1 MKWQCRAIC
10 LIFVSVWVIIAYYS
24 YVPEKSASNKLQIK
38 PYSSMFHI
46 STEAN
51 ELDSNFQT
59 WRKEAPKR
67 QQSFLE
73 SHEKAEKNTDV
84 GLKKKIGIIHGK
96 DNEVERSE
104 GYRLYAFNVLISNR
118 IGLFR
123 KLPDTRPPECPKEIH
138 LQVPLKASVIICFYN
153 EAPTTLYRSV
163 NTVIKRSPPAMILE
177 IILVDDFSNQY
188 LLYAADHTDLKEMF
202 PNVKVFRTTKREGL
216 IRARLFG
223 ASKATGQVLIF
234 LDSHIEVNV
243 GWLPPLLSPIAKDRK
258 TVTIP
263 FVDTINC
270 NTFDY
275 TASPRVRGGF
285 NWGLHYQWD
294 PLPSKFNKV
303 SPAAPIPT
311 PTMVG
316 GLFAIERHYFNEMG
330 KYDAGM
336 DLWGGENL
344 EISFRIW
351 MCGGHLE
358 IIPCSRVGHV
368 FRNRRPY
375 SSPRGE
381 DSMLKNSLRVAHVWL
396 DDYIKFFFK
405 TNPGAR
411 NNVNYGD
418 ISERLSLRKFLE
430 CHSFK
435 WYLEN
440 VYPEQIL
447 PNSGKRSPVLLNPPV
462 HARPLKPKV
471 VDKIVHIA
479 SGLCIQS
486 AQEIYA
492 KHSKLILAKCDSS
505 PKIKKQ
511 QWYQTF
517 DNELRLANKLC
528 LEINDVGF
536 KKSFPRLMKCHNSR
550 GTQEWI
556 WFNSSV
562 PSMLYNEA
570 SGKCLSANPNKNIPY
585 LELDICDNLNPNMK
599 FAFGFLID

>member
-1 MKWQCRAIC
+1 MRWQRWTIC
-10 LIFVSVWVIIAYYS
+10 LIFVSVCVILVYYS
-24 YVPEKSASNKLQIK
+24 NVPENSTLNKLQSK
-38 PYSSMFHI
+38 PYSSAFHF
-46 STEAN
+46 SSEAN
-51 ELDSNFQT
+51 ELDSKFLT
-59 WRKEAPKR
+59 WRKEASKR

-73 SHEKAEKNTDV
+73 SHQTAEKNTDV
-84 GLKKKIGIIHGK
+84 GLMERIGIIHGK
-96 DNEVERSE
+96 DNEIERSE

-118 IGLFR
+118 IGLIR
-123 KLPDTRPPECPKEIH
+123 NLPDTRPPECPKVIH
-138 LQVPLKASVIICFYN
+138 LQVPLKASVILCFYN
-153 EAPTTLYRSV
+153 EARSTLYRSV
-163 NTVIKRSPPAMILE
+163 NTVMKRSPPEMIHE
-177 IILVDDFSNQY
+177 IILVDDFSSQP
-188 LLYAADHTDLKEMF
+188 DHTDLKEIF
-202 PNVKVFRTTKREGL
+202 PNVKVFRTTRREGL

-294 PLPSKFNKV
+294 RLPPKFDKV

-316 GLFAIERHYFNEMG
+316 GLFAIERDYFNEMG

-375 SSPRGE
+375 TSPRGE

-418 ISERLSLRKFLE
+418 ISERLSLRKSLE

-447 PNSGKRSPVLLNPPV
+447 PDSGKKSPFLLNIPV
-462 HARPLKPKV
+462 HARPLKPKA

-486 AQEIYA
+486 AQEIYT
-492 KHSKLILAKCDSS
+492 KHSKLILAKCDSNS
-505 PKIKKQ
+505 KIKKQ

-517 DNELRLANKLC
+517 DNELKLANKLC

-550 GTQEWI
+550 GTQEWM
-556 WFNSSV
+556 WFNSSA

-570 SGKCLSANPNKNIPY
+570 SGKCLSANPNKSIPY
-585 LELDICDNLNPNMK
+585 LELNICDNQNPNMK